1 VFLLSHRF
9 MGADGEADAQDAWLN
24 LHADEWF
31 AAGHPNPPDRMF
43 GEPTVEQEEG
53 EEEGEEERGEGGGI
67 GDGEEGEEGEEDGGE
82 DERRDDE
89 DEDD

>member
-1 VFLLSHRF
+1 

-31 AAGHPNPPDRMF
+31 AAGHPNPADRMF
-43 GEPTVEQEEG
+43 GEPTVEQEE
-53 EEEGEEERGEGGGI
+53 EEEERGEGGGI
-67 GDGEEGEEGEEDGGE
+67 GDSEEGEEGEEDGGE